1 MYLWY
6 AMLIKIT
13 LSRDIKCPMSPSLV
27 ATQSWQDPFTDMGQ
41 WVDDEQMWA
50 SPKSNVMYSIV

>member
-50 SPKSNVMYSIV
+50 SPKSYV